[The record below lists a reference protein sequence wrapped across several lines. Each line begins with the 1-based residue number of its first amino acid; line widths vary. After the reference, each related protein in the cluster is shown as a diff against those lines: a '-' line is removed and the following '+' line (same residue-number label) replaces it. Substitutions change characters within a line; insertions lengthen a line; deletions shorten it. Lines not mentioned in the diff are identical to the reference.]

1 MVSEDPSVDGF
12 GHHNPHLTQDDDL
25 FFNALAIDRRI
36 EGSFRGR
43 DLPANEEQFMRLV
56 RMGILEGREGYD
68 LPITASTRAMR
79 YTAAVTMRL
88 WAMAEEQCQ
97 RVRFRFLSID
107 LDWLIRR
114 RFRTTD
120 WNARRGIVGP

>member
-1 MVSEDPSVDGF
+1 MIQIYEKKSWNV
-12 GHHNPHLTQDDDL
+12 NPVNKYYCLTQDDDL
-25 FFNALAIDRRI
+25 FYNALAIDRVI
-36 EGSFRGR
+36 EGLFRGR

-68 LPITASTRAMR
+68 MPMTASTRAMR

-88 WAMAEEQCQ
+88 WAMYEEQRQ
-97 RVRFRFLSID
+97 RVRFLFLSIG

-114 RFRTTD
+114 RF
-120 WNARRGIVGP
+120 

>member
-1 MVSEDPSVDGF
+1 MGSQDPSADGF
-12 GHHNPHLTQDDDL
+12 HHHNPHLTQDDDL

-68 LPITASTRAMR
+68 LPITASWSR
-79 YTAAVTMRL
+79 RL
-88 WAMAEEQCQ
+88 WAMHEEHRQ
-97 RVRFRFLSID
+97 RVRFLFLSIG

-114 RFRTTD
+114 RFRTIV
-120 WNARRGIVGP
+120 WNERRGIAG